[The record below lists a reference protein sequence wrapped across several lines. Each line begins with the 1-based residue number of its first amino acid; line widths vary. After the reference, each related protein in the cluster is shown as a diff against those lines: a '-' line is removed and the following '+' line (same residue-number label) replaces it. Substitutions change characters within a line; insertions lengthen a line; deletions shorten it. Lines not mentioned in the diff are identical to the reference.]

1 MSTFWDACVLLKNT
15 RENGPIILKQIPEKT
30 DAIKQ
35 KNSFIYCSFP
45 ETQETDSIFA
55 FSINKHLCF
64 SWSLLYE
71 DELYAIVIVSHHCF
85 PYLFLEFLKNCK
97 KAFTQDPPEE
107 ILDAIT
113 VFLSQW
119 KYHPESAQLSVVY
132 PTINFTT
139 TIDATHTFFMQFD
152 PSVLIGNTI
161 EILDEV
167 WQSMITG
174 KGVLFI
180 GENAEQVSKA
190 IFSALSLVAPL
201 RYADHFLVYTKLG
214 DQRFADIIGGSKKWK
229 IVGTTN
235 QLASERCKQFH
246 TVIKL
251 TNKNVAPQPEL
262 RQEIQKRMHKL
273 KKRVEIQFNKNVE
286 EDPYSD
292 LLEIPL
298 TYPQILE
305 IVSKTKL
312 AASDFQLFQKS
323 QTFSEW
329 RKSITIRAQ
338 FRDSLLSISPESVIE
353 NRPDDELVKIQKILQ
368 NLPNKMPGDDHIK
381 AVINQHL
388 RLIRKRLEKAN
399 LPNKP
404 FKH

>member
-1 MSTFWDACVLLKNT
+1 M
-15 RENGPIILKQIPEKT
+15 
-30 DAIKQ
+30 
-35 KNSFIYCSFP
+35 
-45 ETQETDSIFA
+45 
-55 FSINKHLCF
+55 
-64 SWSLLYE
+64 
-71 DELYAIVIVSHHCF
+71 
-85 PYLFLEFLKNCK
+85 
-97 KAFTQDPPEE
+97 
-107 ILDAIT
+107 
-113 VFLSQW
+113 
-119 KYHPESAQLSVVY
+119 
-132 PTINFTT
+132 
-139 TIDATHTFFMQFD
+139 
-152 PSVLIGNTI
+152 
-161 EILDEV
+161 
-167 WQSMITG
+167 
-174 KGVLFI
+174 
-180 GENAEQVSKA
+180 
-190 IFSALSLVAPL
+190 
-201 RYADHFLVYTKLG
+201 
-214 DQRFADIIGGSKKWK
+214 
-229 IVGTTN
+229 
-235 QLASERCKQFH
+235 
-246 TVIKL
+246 
-251 TNKNVAPQPEL
+251 
-262 RQEIQKRMHKL
+262 
-273 KKRVEIQFNKNVE
+273 EIQFNKNVE